1 MNPSTIV
8 VTFRNRTC
16 AVLKARYRNGQ
27 TALILND
34 MNTGERVAAASV
46 AMDVAIAEDHVLI
59 KTGSEN
65 EGILPALV
73 NGGIVI
79 PTGIRHPTGFTEAVE
94 CTLLI

>member
-8 VTFRNRTC
+8 VTFRKRTC

-34 MNTGERVAAASV
+34 LVTGERIAVASV
-46 AMDVAIAEDHVLI
+46 ALDVAIAEDHVLI
-59 KTGSEN
+59 NTWSEN

-79 PTGIRHPTGFTEAVE
+79 PTGIRHPSGNSEALE